1 MITCPNLL
9 ISGGSAGGKGSQ
21 DYSGSILAL
30 PLSIFTLSS
39 ALCVS
44 FYAYA
49 PAFHTNL
56 ACLKKFNDKNVWWD
70 NKKNL
75 LYKNDHKMFAYC
87 EHHCNQSTLEYNDP
101 RPRTPS
107 KAAFAIQSR
116 NSLPDQE
123 VAGRL
128 WHKRLGHAGPDAI
141 EHLPQE
147 VGGAKLRG
155 PATID

>member
-1 MITCPNLL
+1 
-9 ISGGSAGGKGSQ
+9 
-21 DYSGSILAL
+21 
-30 PLSIFTLSS
+30 
-39 ALCVS
+39 
-44 FYAYA
+44 
-49 PAFHTNL
+49 
-56 ACLKKFNDKNVWWD
+56 
-70 NKKNL
+70 
-75 LYKNDHKMFAYC
+75 MFAYC

-101 RPRTPS
+101 RPRTLS

-116 NSLPDQE
+116 NPLPDQE
-123 VAGRL
+123 GAGRL